1 MKTKSGPCCGEH
13 AQPIPTKGHPHVM
26 HFILLLAGMG
36 LIYSL
41 AGIILLTN
49 IYKNHSTVVTPT
61 TVSRDASDSTI
72 PVTVEIPAPA
82 VVSVE
87 VI

>member
-36 LIYSL
+36 LVYTL

-49 IYKNHSTVVTPT
+49 IYKNHPTAATPIT
-61 TVSRDASDSTI
+61 ASSNVDNAA
-72 PVTVEIPAPA
+72 IPATAEAPA
-82 VVSVE
+82 PIIVSVE
-87 VI
+87 VN